1 MNGKAVITLPK
12 GGQFVTREISFTFSK
27 DRGRENNAINLYP
40 EITYQSLDGFGGS
53 ATEAAGY
60 VLSQLDDAR
69 REEALR
75 AYFGRDGLRYSWL
88 RVPVDSCDFSL
99 SSYCAVT
106 DPNDRE
112 FQTFSLKRDL
122 QYIVPLLRQAQA
134 LPTRPCP

>member
-88 RVPVDSCDFSL
+88 R
-99 SSYCAVT
+99 SSPWTAVT
-106 DPNDRE
+106 FP
-112 FQTFSLKRDL
+112 FPATALSPIPMTGSFKPSL
-122 QYIVPLLRQAQA
+122 
-134 LPTRPCP
+134 

>member
-1 MNGKAVITLPK
+1 M
-12 GGQFVTREISFTFSK
+12 
-27 DRGRENNAINLYP
+27 
-40 EITYQSLDGFGGS
+40 
-53 ATEAAGY
+53 
-60 VLSQLDDAR
+60 LSQLDDAR

-122 QYIVPLLRQAQA
+122 QYIVPLLRQPRHFRHA
-134 LPTRPCP
+134 LVPDAFSLVAAGLYENERFPPLWRAAARGLL